1 MVSTEDVETGD
12 APPSY
17 GSLFPDKMKPN
28 NIAGRLRRGM
38 SVSQSDGRGD
48 DEESSGCTALCSC
61 LTYLGCGLVVL
72 AITVGLPITMITIG
86 AINLDNCEIE
96 RYIPIWLIVMGVF
109 QMIET
114 SFRSCYHGSR
124 SDDDDNQASKDP
136 LACFLFAWFIAGNVW
151 VFSNWK
157 DYSPEKTI
165 MNETNP
171 HYCDDLTMKF
181 SFGIIM
187 TSYSLVAALIL
198 CGICFCCCV
207 KD

>member
-1 MVSTEDVETGD
+1 VLSLSVPVNYQPESVSLLTTLD

-86 AINLDNCEIE
+86 NFPVYRPGRL
-96 RYIPIWLIVMGVF
+96 
-109 QMIET
+109 
-114 SFRSCYHGSR
+114 
-124 SDDDDNQASKDP
+124 
-136 LACFLFAWFIAGNVW
+136 
-151 VFSNWK
+151 
-157 DYSPEKTI
+157 
-165 MNETNP
+165 
-171 HYCDDLTMKF
+171 
-181 SFGIIM
+181 
-187 TSYSLVAALIL
+187 
-198 CGICFCCCV
+198 
-207 KD
+207 